1 MLDPVILGR
10 IQFAMTV
17 GFHFLFPP
25 ISIGLGWLIM
35 IIETLGWRK
44 KEEAY
49 VKLGKFFGKLFA
61 LVFGVGVATG
71 IVMEFQFGTNWAE
84 YSKFVGD
91 IFGAPLAAEGI
102 FAFFLESVFLGV
114 FLFGRNRV
122 SKTFHWFSSL
132 MVAFGATLSAFWI
145 IVANS
150 WQQTPTGFVLKN
162 TKTGEV
168 LSFEAFEAL
177 KTIDPG
183 MAKLV
188 RAELVDFWG
197 AVFNPSTLVRYF
209 HTVDAALISGAF
221 FMAGV
226 SAYLILKNKDTE
238 LMKKS
243 LKVSVIFGLI
253 VSLLEVFPFGHEHG
267 RQVAKTQPE
276 KFAATQGLYTTTESA
291 PLAVFAFPTDSPP
304 KLKAKIEI
312 PGILSWLAFGDMN
325 AKVKGINEF
334 PKENIPPLFITFVS
348 YHNMVAL
355 GMYFIFI
362 MGLSVFLLRKEK
374 LYQNRKVLKALVWS
388 IPLPLIACQLG
399 WIAAEV
405 GRQPWIVW
413 KLMKTRDAISFNVPA
428 GEVLFSIILFAII
441 DILLLTALIYFL
453 KKEINKGPNY
463 VKAAEVEA

>member
-1 MLDPVILGR
+1 MLDPVLLGR

-25 ISIGLGWLIM
+25 ISIGLAWLIF
-35 IIETLGWRK
+35 IIETLGWKR

-49 VKLGKFFGKLFA
+49 VKLGKFFGKLFG

-71 IVMEFQFGTNWAE
+71 VVMEFQFGTNWAE

-102 FAFFLESVFLGV
+102 FAFFLESTFLGL
-114 FLFGRNRV
+114 FLFGRNKV
-122 SKTFHWFSSL
+122 SKGVHWFSSL

-150 WQQTPTGFVLKN
+150 WQQTPTGYILKN
-162 TKTGEV
+162 TKTGEII
-168 LSFEAFEAL
+168 SKEAL
-177 KTIDPG
+177 ATIDNLVL
-183 MAKLV
+183 KNV

-221 FMAGV
+221 FMAGI
-226 SAYLILKNKDTE
+226 SAYLILKKKDVE

-243 LKVSVIFGLI
+243 LTVSLIFGLI

-276 KFAATQGLYTTTESA
+276 KFAAIQGLYTTQGGA
-291 PLAVFAFPTDSPP
+291 PVVLFAFPTTTPP
-304 KLKAKIEI
+304 ELKAKIEI
-312 PGILSWLAFGDMN
+312 PGILSWLAFGDAN
-325 AKVKGINEF
+325 ATIKGINEF

-355 GMYFIFI
+355 GMYFILI
-362 MGLSVFLLRKEK
+362 MGIGVYKIKRKTLLDSPK
-374 LYQNRKVLKALVWS
+374 YLKILVWS

-413 KLMKTRDAISFNVPA
+413 HLMKTKDAISFNVAA

-441 DILLLTALIYFL
+441 DAFLLAFLIYFL
-453 KKEINKGPNY
+453 KKEIDRGPNY
-463 VKAAEVEA
+463 IKSKEVAA